1 MNTEALR
8 LMKTSRVAFVRTYH
22 AVNLALFVT
31 GMSVVWLATHK
42 WLALLGTFVA
52 SLNFT
57 KTLQPD
63 ERNNDE

>member
-1 MNTEALR
+1 
-8 LMKTSRVAFVRTYH
+8 
-22 AVNLALFVT
+22 VNLALFVT

-57 KTLQPD
+57 KTLQPE
-63 ERNNDE
+63 ERNDDE